1 VSNAFGKSFY
11 QQSSHNTC
19 MLFQT
24 RKAMEKLTEALD
36 TMQDALMAAQTL
48 GQPPATMERD
58 GVALA
63 VSRVDFYVGVPLM
76 GVGVVGA

>member
-1 VSNAFGKSFY
+1 
-11 QQSSHNTC
+11 
-19 MLFQT
+19 MMFQT
-24 RKAMEKLTEALD
+24 RKAMDKLTEALD

-63 VSRVDFYVGVPLM
+63 VSRVEFYVGVDPGGGGRGLIPY
-76 GVGVVGA
+76 

>member
-1 VSNAFGKSFY
+1 MACLRVECIRQINGFY
-11 QQSSHNTC
+11 VL

-24 RKAMEKLTEALD
+24 RKAMDKLTEALD

-48 GQPPATMERD
+48 GQPPGTVERD

-63 VSRVDFYVGVPLM
+63 VSRVGFYKW
-76 GVGVVGA
+76 A